1 MAKSILFIIDPIL
14 GLKKDKDTSLLLM
27 KISMEIGHQVFF
39 CSQNDISLKNNIPYG
54 KIKEAKK
61 FDSEYPELIERQ
73 IKLDQLDGIFIRK
86 DPPFNK
92 DYLFLTI
99 SLSLLKKPKI
109 INCPESLQLHN
120 EKLSILNFPK
130 LIPKTLVSSNLKEIT
145 QFISKYKKVV
155 CKPIDEMAGN
165 KIFLLKKN
173 DPNINVTLEVLTDNY
188 STLIMIQEYIP
199 EIRKG
204 DKRIILVNGEPL
216 PYGLLRIPKKNDF
229 RGNLAK
235 GGKAKIFKL
244 SPSDLKITKAVK
256 PYLMEYHLNFVGI
269 DVIGNY
275 LTEINITSPT
285 GLVEIQKLTKQNVA
299 KTVIQ
304 NLF

>member
-1 MAKSILFIIDPIL
+1 MAKSILFIIDPIQDL
-14 GLKKDKDTSLLLM
+14 NKEKDTSLLLM
-27 KISMEIGHQVFF
+27 RTSIEIGHHVYF
-39 CSQNDISLKNNIPYG
+39 CSHTDISLKSNIPHG
-54 KIKEAKK
+54 KIKE
-61 FDSEYPELIERQ
+61 
-73 IKLDQLDGIFIRK
+73 IKSFNNEKLEVVEKQFNLNQLDVIFIRK

-99 SLSLLKKPKI
+99 SLGLLKKTKI
-109 INCPESLQLHN
+109 INCPQALQSHN

-130 LIPKTLVSSNLKEIT
+130 LIPKTLVSSQLKDIT
-145 QFISKYKKVV
+145 QFIAKYKQVV

-173 DPNINVTLEVLTDNY
+173 EPNINVTLEVLTDNY

-204 DKRIILVNGEPL
+204 DKRIIMVNGEPL
-216 PYGLLRIPKKNDF
+216 PNGLLRIPKKSDF

-244 SPSDLKITKAVK
+244 SPSDINITQSIK
-256 PYLMEYHLNFVGI
+256 PYLIEHNLNFVGI

-304 NLF
+304 SLF

>member
-1 MAKSILFIIDPIL
+1 MDKSILFIIDPIQ
-14 GLKKDKDTSLLLM
+14 GLKKDKDTSILLI
-27 KISMEIGHQVFF
+27 KTSMEIGHQVFI
-39 CSQNDISLKNNIPYG
+39 CSHNDISLKNNIPYG
-54 KIKEAKK
+54 KIKEVKK
-61 FDSEYPELIERQ
+61 FNDEYPELVERQ
-73 IKLDQLDGIFIRK
+73 VNLNQLDSIFIRK

-99 SLSLLKKPKI
+99 SLNLLKKPKI
-109 INCPESLQLHN
+109 INCPQSLQYHN

-130 LIPKTLVSSNLKEIT
+130 LIPKTLVSCNLKEIT
-145 QFISKYKKVV
+145 QFITKYKQVV

-188 STLIMIQEYIP
+188 STLIIVQEYIP

-204 DKRIILVNGEPL
+204 DKRIIIVNGEPL
-216 PYGLLRIPKKNDF
+216 PYGLLRIPKKTDF

-235 GGKAKIFKL
+235 GGKAKVFKL
-244 SPSDLKITKAVK
+244 SSSDLKITEAVK
-256 PYLMEYHLNFVGI
+256 PYLIEHNLNFVGI

-285 GLVEIQKLTKQNVA
+285 GLVEIQKLTKQNVT

>member
-1 MAKSILFIIDPIL
+1 MAKSILFIIDPVQA
-14 GLKKDKDTSLLLM
+14 LKKDKDTSLLLM
-27 KISMEIGHQVFF
+27 KTSMEIGHQVFF
-39 CSQNDISLKNNIPYG
+39 CTHTDISLKNNIPYG
-54 KIKEAKK
+54 KIKEVKK
-61 FDSEYPELIERQ
+61 FNDEFSEVVETQVNLN
-73 IKLDQLDGIFIRK
+73 QLDVIFIRK

-109 INCPESLQLHN
+109 INCPQSLQSHN

-145 QFISKYKKVV
+145 QFISKYKQVV

-188 STLIMIQEYIP
+188 STRIMIQEYIP

-204 DKRIILVNGEPL
+204 DKRIIIVNGEPL
-216 PYGLLRIPKKNDF
+216 PYGLLRIPKKTDF

-244 SPSDLKITKAVK
+244 SPSDLKITEAIK
-256 PYLMEYHLNFVGI
+256 PYLNVHHLNFVGI

>member
-1 MAKSILFIIDPIL
+1 MAKSILFIIDPIQ

-27 KISMEIGHQVFF
+27 KTSMEIGHQVFF
-39 CSQNDISLKNNIPYG
+39 CTHTDISLKSNVPYG
-54 KIKEAKK
+54 KIKEVNDE
-61 FDSEYPELIERQ
+61 FSEVVERQ
-73 IKLDQLDGIFIRK
+73 VNLNQLDVIFIRK

-99 SLSLLKKPKI
+99 SLSLLKKPKV
-109 INCPESLQLHN
+109 INCPESLQFHN
-120 EKLSILNFPK
+120 EKLSILNFPR

-145 QFISKYKKVV
+145 QFISKYKQVV

-165 KIFLLKKN
+165 RIFLLKKN

-204 DKRIILVNGEPL
+204 DKRIIIVNGQPL
-216 PYGLLRIPKKNDF
+216 SYGLSRIPKKTDF

-235 GGKAKIFKL
+235 GGKAKVFKL
-244 SPSDLKITKAVK
+244 SSTDLKITEAIK
-256 PYLMEYHLNFVGI
+256 PYLMEHNLNFVGI

>member
-1 MAKSILFIIDPIL
+1 MAKSILFIIDPIQ
-14 GLKKDKDTSLLLM
+14 GLKKDKDTSLLLL
-27 KISMEIGHQVFF
+27 KTCMEIGHQVFF
-39 CSQNDISLKNNIPYG
+39 CSHNDLSLKNNIPYG
-54 KIKEAKK
+54 KIKEVKK
-61 FDSEYPELIERQ
+61 FDNEYPELIERQ
-73 IKLDQLDGIFIRK
+73 VNLNQLDSIFIRK

-99 SLSLLKKPKI
+99 SLSLLKKPKV
-109 INCPESLQLHN
+109 INCPQSLQSHN

-145 QFISKYKKVV
+145 QFISKYKQVV

-204 DKRIILVNGEPL
+204 DKRIIIVNGQPL
-216 PYGLLRIPKKNDF
+216 SYGLSRIPKKTDF

-235 GGKAKIFKL
+235 GGKAKVFKL
-244 SPSDLKITKAVK
+244 SPSDLKITEAIK
-256 PYLMEYHLNFVGI
+256 PYLMEHNLNFVGI

>member
-1 MAKSILFIIDPIL
+1 MAKSILFIIDPIQDL
-14 GLKKDKDTSLLLM
+14 NKEKDTSLLLM
-27 KISMEIGHQVFF
+27 RTSIEIGHHVYF
-39 CSQNDISLKNNIPYG
+39 CSHTDISLKSNIPHG
-54 KIKEAKK
+54 KIKE
-61 FDSEYPELIERQ
+61 
-73 IKLDQLDGIFIRK
+73 IKSFNNEKLEVVEKRFNLNQLDVIFIRK

-99 SLSLLKKPKI
+99 SLSLLNKPKI
-109 INCPESLQLHN
+109 INCPQALQSHN

-130 LIPKTLVSSNLKEIT
+130 LIPKTLVSSQLKDIT
-145 QFISKYKKVV
+145 QFIAKYKQVV

-204 DKRIILVNGEPL
+204 DKRIIMVNGEPL
-216 PYGLLRIPKKNDF
+216 PNGLLRIPKKSDF

-244 SPSDLKITKAVK
+244 SPSDINITQSIK
-256 PYLMEYHLNFVGI
+256 PYLIEHILNFVGI

-304 NLF
+304 SLF

>member
-1 MAKSILFIIDPIL
+1 MAKSILFIIDPIQ
-14 GLKKDKDTSLLLM
+14 GLKKDKDTSLLLI
-27 KISMEIGHQVFF
+27 KTSMEIGLQVFF
-39 CSQNDISLKNNIPYG
+39 CSHNDISLKNNIPYG
-54 KIKEAKK
+54 KIKEVKK
-61 FDSEYPELIERQ
+61 FDNEYPELIERQ
-73 IKLDQLDGIFIRK
+73 VNLNQLDGIFIRK

-109 INCPESLQLHN
+109 INCPQSLQSHN
-120 EKLSILNFPK
+120 EKLSIFNFPK
-130 LIPKTLVSSNLKEIT
+130 LVPKTLVSSNLKEIT
-145 QFISKYKKVV
+145 QFISKYKEVV

-204 DKRIILVNGEPL
+204 DKRIIIVNGEPL
-216 PYGLLRIPKKNDF
+216 PYGLLRIPKKTDF

-244 SPSDLKITKAVK
+244 SPSDLKLTEALK
-256 PYLMEYHLNFVGI
+256 PYLIEHNLNFVGI

-299 KTVIQ
+299 KTIIQ

>member
-1 MAKSILFIIDPIL
+1 MAKSILFIIDPIQ

-27 KISMEIGHQVFF
+27 KTSMEIGHQVFF
-39 CSQNDISLKNNIPYG
+39 CSHNDISLKNNIPYG
-54 KIKEAKK
+54 KIKEVKK
-61 FDSEYPELIERQ
+61 FDNEYPELIERQ
-73 IKLDQLDGIFIRK
+73 VNLNQLDGIFIRK

-109 INCPESLQLHN
+109 INCPQSLQCHN

-145 QFISKYKKVV
+145 QFISKYKQVV

-204 DKRIILVNGEPL
+204 DKRIIIVNGEPL
-216 PYGLLRIPKKNDF
+216 PYGLLRIPKKTDF

-244 SPSDLKITKAVK
+244 SPSDLKLTEALK
-256 PYLMEYHLNFVGI
+256 PYLIEHNLNFVGI

>member
-1 MAKSILFIIDPIL
+1 MAKSILFIIDPIQ

-27 KISMEIGHQVFF
+27 KTCMEIGHQVFF
-39 CSQNDISLKNNIPYG
+39 CSHNDISLKNNIPYG
-54 KIKEAKK
+54 KIKEVMK
-61 FDSEYPELIERQ
+61 FDDEFSEVVERQ
-73 IKLDQLDGIFIRK
+73 VNINQLDSIFIRK

-99 SLSLLKKPKI
+99 SLSLLKKQKV
-109 INCPESLQLHN
+109 INCPKSLQCHN

-130 LIPKTLVSSNLKEIT
+130 IIPKTLVSSSSKEMI
-145 QFISKYKKVV
+145 QFISKYKQVV

-173 DPNINVTLEVLTDNY
+173 DPNINVTLEVLTENY

-204 DKRIILVNGEPL
+204 DKRIIIVNGEPL
-216 PYGLLRIPKKNDF
+216 PYGLLRIPKKTDF

-244 SPSDLKITKAVK
+244 SSSDLKITEAIK
-256 PYLMEYHLNFVGI
+256 PYLIEHNLNFVGI

>member
-1 MAKSILFIIDPIL
+1 MAKSILFIIDPIQDL
-14 GLKKDKDTSLLLM
+14 NKEKDTSLLLM
-27 KISMEIGHQVFF
+27 RTCIEIGHHVYF
-39 CSQNDISLKNNIPYG
+39 CSHTDISLKSNIPHG
-54 KIKEAKK
+54 KIKE
-61 FDSEYPELIERQ
+61 
-73 IKLDQLDGIFIRK
+73 IKSFNNEKLEVVEKQFNLNQLDVIFIRK

-99 SLSLLKKPKI
+99 SLGLLKKPKI
-109 INCPESLQLHN
+109 INCPQALQSHN

-130 LIPKTLVSSNLKEIT
+130 LIPKTLVSSQLKDIT
-145 QFISKYKKVV
+145 QFIAKYKQVV

-204 DKRIILVNGEPL
+204 DKRIIMINGEPL
-216 PYGLLRIPKKNDF
+216 LNGLLRIPKKSDF

-244 SPSDLKITKAVK
+244 SPSDINITQSIK
-256 PYLMEYHLNFVGI
+256 PYLIEHNLNFVGI

-304 NLF
+304 SLF

>member
-1 MAKSILFIIDPIL
+1 MAKSILFIIDPIQDL
-14 GLKKDKDTSLLLM
+14 HKDKDTSLLLM
-27 KISMEIGHQVFF
+27 KTSMEIGHHVFF
-39 CSQNDISLKNNIPYG
+39 CSHNDISLKNNILYG
-54 KIKEAKK
+54 KIKEVKK
-61 FDSEYPELIERQ
+61 FDNEYPELVERQ
-73 IKLDQLDGIFIRK
+73 VNLNQLDGIFIRK

-99 SLSLLKKPKI
+99 SLGLLKKPKI
-109 INCPESLQLHN
+109 INCPQSLQCHN

-130 LIPKTLVSSNLKEIT
+130 LIPKMLVSSNLKEII
-145 QFISKYKKVV
+145 QFISKYKQVV

-173 DPNINVTLEVLTDNY
+173 DLNINVTLEVLTDNY

-204 DKRIILVNGEPL
+204 DKRIIIVNGEPL
-216 PYGLLRIPKKNDF
+216 AYGLLRIPKKTDF

-244 SPSDLKITKAVK
+244 SPSDLKITEAVK
-256 PYLMEYHLNFVGI
+256 PYLLKHNLNFVGI

>member
-1 MAKSILFIIDPIL
+1 MAKSILFIIDPIQDL
-14 GLKKDKDTSLLLM
+14 NKEKDTSLLLM
-27 KISMEIGHQVFF
+27 RTSIEIGHHVYF
-39 CSQNDISLKNNIPYG
+39 CSHTDISLKSNIPHG
-54 KIKEAKK
+54 KIKE
-61 FDSEYPELIERQ
+61 
-73 IKLDQLDGIFIRK
+73 IKSFNNEKLEVVEKQFNLNQLDVIFIRK

-99 SLSLLKKPKI
+99 SLGLLKNPKI
-109 INCPESLQLHN
+109 INCPHALQSHN

-130 LIPKTLVSSNLKEIT
+130 LIPKTLVSSQLKDIT
-145 QFISKYKKVV
+145 QFIAKYKQVV

-204 DKRIILVNGEPL
+204 DKRIIMVNGEPL
-216 PYGLLRIPKKNDF
+216 PNGLLRIPKKSDF

-244 SPSDLKITKAVK
+244 SLSDINITQSIK
-256 PYLMEYHLNFVGI
+256 PYLIEHNLNFVGI

-304 NLF
+304 SLF

>member
-1 MAKSILFIIDPIL
+1 MAKSILFIIDPIQDL
-14 GLKKDKDTSLLLM
+14 NKEKDTSLLLM
-27 KISMEIGHQVFF
+27 RTSIEIGHHVYF
-39 CSQNDISLKNNIPYG
+39 CSHTDISLKSNIPHG
-54 KIKEAKK
+54 KIKE
-61 FDSEYPELIERQ
+61 
-73 IKLDQLDGIFIRK
+73 IKSFNNEKLEVVEKQFNLNQLDVIFIRK

-99 SLSLLKKPKI
+99 SLGLLNKPKI
-109 INCPESLQLHN
+109 INCPHALQSHN

-130 LIPKTLVSSNLKEIT
+130 LIPKTLVSCQLKDIN
-145 QFISKYKKVV
+145 QFIAKYKQVV

-204 DKRIILVNGEPL
+204 DKRIIMVNGEPL
-216 PYGLLRIPKKNDF
+216 TNGLLRIPKKSDF

-244 SPSDLKITKAVK
+244 SPSDINITQSIK
-256 PYLMEYHLNFVGI
+256 PYLIEHNLNFVGI

-304 NLF
+304 SLF

>member
-1 MAKSILFIIDPIL
+1 MAKSILFIIDPIQ

-27 KISMEIGHQVFF
+27 KTSMEIGHQVFF
-39 CSQNDISLKNNIPYG
+39 CSHNEISLKNNIPYG
-54 KIKEAKK
+54 KIKEVKK
-61 FDSEYPELIERQ
+61 FNDEFSEVVERQ
-73 IKLDQLDGIFIRK
+73 VNLNQLDVIFIRK

-109 INCPESLQLHN
+109 INCPQSLQCHN

-130 LIPKTLVSSNLKEIT
+130 LTPKTLVSSNLKEIT
-145 QFISKYKKVV
+145 QFISKYKQVV

-173 DPNINVTLEVLTDNY
+173 DPNINVTLEILTDNY

-199 EIRKG
+199 EIRNG
-204 DKRIILVNGEPL
+204 DKRIIIVNGEPL

-244 SPSDLKITKAVK
+244 SPSDLKITETIK
-256 PYLMEYHLNFVGI
+256 PYLNVHHLNFVGI

-299 KTVIQ
+299 KTVIK

>member
-1 MAKSILFIIDPIL
+1 MAKSILFIIDPIQ

-27 KISMEIGHQVFF
+27 KTSMEIGHQVFF
-39 CSQNDISLKNNIPYG
+39 CTHTDISLKSNVPYG
-54 KIKEAKK
+54 KIKRVNDE
-61 FDSEYPELIERQ
+61 FSEVVERQ
-73 IKLDQLDGIFIRK
+73 VNLNQLDVIFIRK

-99 SLSLLKKPKI
+99 SLSLLKKPKV
-109 INCPESLQLHN
+109 INCPESLQFHN
-120 EKLSILNFPK
+120 EKLSILNFPR

-145 QFISKYKKVV
+145 QFISKYKQVV

-165 KIFLLKKN
+165 RIFLLKKN

-188 STLIMIQEYIP
+188 STLIVIQEYIP

-204 DKRIILVNGEPL
+204 DKRIIIVNGQPL
-216 PYGLLRIPKKNDF
+216 SYGLSRIPKKTDF

-235 GGKAKIFKL
+235 GGKAKVFKL
-244 SPSDLKITKAVK
+244 SSTDLKITEAIK
-256 PYLMEYHLNFVGI
+256 PYLMEHNLNFVGI

>member
-1 MAKSILFIIDPIL
+1 MAKSILFIIDPIQ
-14 GLKKDKDTSLLLM
+14 GLKKDKDTSLLLL
-27 KISMEIGHQVFF
+27 KTCMEIGHQVFF
-39 CSQNDISLKNNIPYG
+39 CSHNDISLKNNIPYG
-54 KIKEAKK
+54 KIKEVKK
-61 FDSEYPELIERQ
+61 FDNEYPELIERQ
-73 IKLDQLDGIFIRK
+73 VNLNQLDGIFIRK

-109 INCPESLQLHN
+109 INCPQSLQCHN

-145 QFISKYKKVV
+145 QFISKYKQVV

-204 DKRIILVNGEPL
+204 DKRIIIVNGQPL
-216 PYGLLRIPKKNDF
+216 SYGLSRIPKKTDF

-235 GGKAKIFKL
+235 GGKAKVFKL
-244 SPSDLKITKAVK
+244 SPSDLKITEAIK
-256 PYLMEYHLNFVGI
+256 PYLMEHNLNFVGI

>member
-1 MAKSILFIIDPIL
+1 MAKSILFIIDPIQDL
-14 GLKKDKDTSLLLM
+14 NKEKDTSLLLM
-27 KISMEIGHQVFF
+27 RTSIEIGHHVYF
-39 CSQNDISLKNNIPYG
+39 CSHTDISLKSNIPHG
-54 KIKEAKK
+54 KIKE
-61 FDSEYPELIERQ
+61 
-73 IKLDQLDGIFIRK
+73 IKSFNNEKLEVVEKQFNLNQLDVIFIRK

-99 SLSLLKKPKI
+99 SLGLLKKPKI
-109 INCPESLQLHN
+109 INCPQALQSHN

-130 LIPKTLVSSNLKEIT
+130 LIPKTLVSSQLKDIT
-145 QFISKYKKVV
+145 QFIAKYKQVV

-204 DKRIILVNGEPL
+204 DKRIIMVNGEPL
-216 PYGLLRIPKKNDF
+216 LNGLLRIPKKSDF

-244 SPSDLKITKAVK
+244 SPSDINITQSIK
-256 PYLMEYHLNFVGI
+256 PYLIEHNLNFVGI

-285 GLVEIQKLTKQNVA
+285 GLVEIQKLSKQNVA

-304 NLF
+304 SLF

>member
-1 MAKSILFIIDPIL
+1 MAKSILFIIDPIQ

-27 KISMEIGHQVFF
+27 KTSMEIGHQVFF
-39 CSQNDISLKNNIPYG
+39 CSHNDISLKNNIPFG
-54 KIKEAKK
+54 KIKEVKK
-61 FDSEYPELIERQ
+61 FNDQCSEVVERQ
-73 IKLDQLDGIFIRK
+73 VNLNQLDGIFIRK

-99 SLSLLKKPKI
+99 SLSLLRKPKI
-109 INCPESLQLHN
+109 INCPQSLQCHN

-130 LIPKTLVSSNLKEIT
+130 LIPKTLVSCNLKDIT
-145 QFISKYKKVV
+145 QFISKYKQVV

-173 DPNINVTLEVLTDNY
+173 DPNINVTLEILTENY

-204 DKRIILVNGEPL
+204 DKRIIIINGEPL

-244 SPSDLKITKAVK
+244 SPSDLKITEAVK
-256 PYLMEYHLNFVGI
+256 PYLMKHHLNFVGI

>member
-1 MAKSILFIIDPIL
+1 MAKSILFIIDPIQ

-27 KISMEIGHQVFF
+27 KTCMEIGHQVFF
-39 CSQNDISLKNNIPYG
+39 CSHNDISLKNNIPYG
-54 KIKEAKK
+54 KIKEVKK
-61 FDSEYPELIERQ
+61 FDNEYPELIERQ
-73 IKLDQLDGIFIRK
+73 VNLNQLDGIFIRK
-86 DPPFNK
+86 DPPFDK

-109 INCPESLQLHN
+109 INSPQALQCHN

-130 LIPKTLVSSNLKEIT
+130 LIPKTLVSSNLREIT
-145 QFISKYKKVV
+145 QFISKYKQVV

-204 DKRIILVNGEPL
+204 DKRIIIVNGEPL
-216 PYGLLRIPKKNDF
+216 PYGLLRIPKKTDF

-244 SPSDLKITKAVK
+244 SPSDLKLTEALK
-256 PYLMEYHLNFVGI
+256 PYLIEHNLNFVGI

-299 KTVIQ
+299 KTIIQ

>member
-1 MAKSILFIIDPIL
+1 MKTSI
-14 GLKKDKDTSLLLM
+14 K
-27 KISMEIGHQVFF
+27 IGHQVFF
-39 CSQNDISLKNNIPYG
+39 CSHNDISLKNNIPYG
-54 KIKEAKK
+54 KIKEFKK
-61 FDSEYPELIERQ
+61 FDNEYPELIERQ
-73 IKLDQLDGIFIRK
+73 VNLNQLDGIFIRK
-86 DPPFNK
+86 DPPFDK

-109 INCPESLQLHN
+109 INSPQTLQCHN

-145 QFISKYKKVV
+145 QFISKYKQVV

-204 DKRIILVNGEPL
+204 DKRIIIVNGEPL
-216 PYGLLRIPKKNDF
+216 PYGLLRIPKKTDF

-235 GGKAKIFKL
+235 GGNAKTFKL
-244 SPSDLKITKAVK
+244 SSCDQKITEAVK
-256 PYLMEYHLNFVGI
+256 PYLMENHLNFVGI

>member
-1 MAKSILFIIDPIL
+1 MAKSILFIIDPIQDL
-14 GLKKDKDTSLLLM
+14 NKEKDTSLLLM
-27 KISMEIGHQVFF
+27 RTSIEIGHHVYF
-39 CSQNDISLKNNIPYG
+39 CSHTDISLKSNIPHG
-54 KIKEAKK
+54 KIKE
-61 FDSEYPELIERQ
+61 
-73 IKLDQLDGIFIRK
+73 IKSFNNEKLEVVEKQFNLNQLDVIFIRK

-99 SLSLLKKPKI
+99 SLDLLKKPKI
-109 INCPESLQLHN
+109 INCPQALQSHN

-130 LIPKTLVSSNLKEIT
+130 LIPKTLVSSQLKDIT
-145 QFISKYKKVV
+145 QFIAKYKQVV

-204 DKRIILVNGEPL
+204 DKRIIMVNGEPL
-216 PYGLLRIPKKNDF
+216 LNGLLRIPKKSDF

-244 SPSDLKITKAVK
+244 SPSDINITQSIK
-256 PYLMEYHLNFVGI
+256 PYLIEHNLNFVGI

-304 NLF
+304 SLF

>member
-1 MAKSILFIIDPIL
+1 MAKSILFIIDPIQDL
-14 GLKKDKDTSLLLM
+14 NKDKDTSLLLI
-27 KISMEIGHQVFF
+27 KTTIGIGHQVFF
-39 CSQNDISLKNNIPYG
+39 CSHNDISLKNNIPYG
-54 KIKEAKK
+54 KIKEVKK
-61 FDSEYPELIERQ
+61 FDYEYPELVERQ
-73 IKLDQLDGIFIRK
+73 INLNQLDGIFIRK

-109 INCPESLQLHN
+109 INCPQSLQYHN
-120 EKLSILNFPK
+120 EKLSILNFPR

-145 QFISKYKKVV
+145 QFISKYRQVV

-173 DPNINVTLEVLTDNY
+173 DPNINVTIEVLTDNY
-188 STLIMIQEYIP
+188 STLIMVQEYIS

-204 DKRIILVNGEPL
+204 DKRIIIVNGEPL
-216 PYGLLRIPKKNDF
+216 PYGLLRIPKKTDF

-235 GGKAKIFKL
+235 GGKAKVFKL
-244 SPSDLKITKAVK
+244 SSSDLKITEAVK
-256 PYLMEYHLNFVGI
+256 PYLMEHNLNFVGI

-299 KTVIQ
+299 KTVIK

>member
-1 MAKSILFIIDPIL
+1 MAKSILFIIDPIQDL
-14 GLKKDKDTSLLLM
+14 NKEKDTSLLLM
-27 KISMEIGHQVFF
+27 RTSIEIGHHVYF
-39 CSQNDISLKNNIPYG
+39 CSHTDISLKSNIPHG
-54 KIKEAKK
+54 KIKE
-61 FDSEYPELIERQ
+61 
-73 IKLDQLDGIFIRK
+73 IKSFNNEKLEVVEKQFNLNQLDVIFIRK

-109 INCPESLQLHN
+109 INCPQALQSHN

-130 LIPKTLVSSNLKEIT
+130 LIPKTLVSSQLKDIT
-145 QFISKYKKVV
+145 QFIAKYKQVV

-204 DKRIILVNGEPL
+204 DKRIIMVNGEPL
-216 PYGLLRIPKKNDF
+216 PNGLLRIPKKSDF

-244 SPSDLKITKAVK
+244 SPSDINITQSIK
-256 PYLMEYHLNFVGI
+256 PYLIEHNLNFVGI

-304 NLF
+304 SLF

>member
-1 MAKSILFIIDPIL
+1 MAKSILFIIDPIQ
-14 GLKKDKDTSLLLM
+14 GLNKDKDTSLLLM
-27 KISMEIGHQVFF
+27 KTSMEIGHQVFF
-39 CSQNDISLKNNIPYG
+39 CTHNDISLKNNILYG
-54 KIKEAKK
+54 KIKEVKK
-61 FDSEYPELIERQ
+61 FSDEFSEVLERQ
-73 IKLDQLDGIFIRK
+73 VNLNQLDVIFIRK

-99 SLSLLKKPKI
+99 SLILLKKPKI
-109 INCPESLQLHN
+109 INCPQSLQTHN

-130 LIPKTLVSSNLKEIT
+130 LIPKTLVSSNLKEII
-145 QFISKYKKVV
+145 QFISKHKQVV

-188 STLIMIQEYIP
+188 STLIMVQEYIP

-204 DKRIILVNGEPL
+204 DKRIIIVNGEPL
-216 PYGLLRIPKKNDF
+216 PYGLLRIPKKTDF

-235 GGKAKIFKL
+235 GGKAKVFKL
-244 SPSDLKITKAVK
+244 SPSDLKITEAVK
-256 PYLMEYHLNFVGI
+256 PYLIEHNLNFVGI

>member
-1 MAKSILFIIDPIL
+1 MAKSILFIIDPIQDL
-14 GLKKDKDTSLLLM
+14 NKDKDTSLLLM
-27 KISMEIGHQVFF
+27 KTSMEIGHQVFF
-39 CSQNDISLKNNIPYG
+39 CSHNDISLKNNIPYG
-54 KIKEAKK
+54 KIKEVKK
-61 FDSEYPELIERQ
+61 FNDEFSEVVERQ
-73 IKLDQLDGIFIRK
+73 VNLNQLDGIFIRK

-109 INCPESLQLHN
+109 INCPQSLQTHN

-130 LIPKTLVSSNLKEIT
+130 LIPKTLVSSNLKEIA
-145 QFISKYKKVV
+145 QFISKYKEVV

-199 EIRKG
+199 EIKKG
-204 DKRIILVNGEPL
+204 DKRIIIVNGQPL
-216 PYGLLRIPKKNDF
+216 PYGLLRIPKKTDF

-244 SPSDLKITKAVK
+244 SPSDLKIIGAVK
-256 PYLMEYHLNFVGI
+256 PYLMEHHLNFVGI

>member
-1 MAKSILFIIDPIL
+1 MAKSILFIIDPIQ

-27 KISMEIGHQVFF
+27 KTSMEIGHKVFF
-39 CSQNDISLKNNIPYG
+39 CTHTDISLKSNVPYG
-54 KIKEAKK
+54 KIKEVNDE
-61 FDSEYPELIERQ
+61 FSEVVERQ
-73 IKLDQLDGIFIRK
+73 VNLNQLDVIFIRK

-99 SLSLLKKPKI
+99 SLSLLKKPKV
-109 INCPESLQLHN
+109 INCPESLQFHN
-120 EKLSILNFPK
+120 EKLSILNFPR

-145 QFISKYKKVV
+145 QFISKYKQVV

-165 KIFLLKKN
+165 RIFLLKKN

-204 DKRIILVNGEPL
+204 DKRIIIVNGQPL
-216 PYGLLRIPKKNDF
+216 SYGLSRIPKKTDF

-235 GGKAKIFKL
+235 GGKAKVFKL
-244 SPSDLKITKAVK
+244 SSTDLKITEAIK
-256 PYLMEYHLNFVGI
+256 PYLMEHNLNFVGI

>member
-1 MAKSILFIIDPIL
+1 MAKSILFIIDPIQDL
-14 GLKKDKDTSLLLM
+14 NKEKDTSLLLM
-27 KISMEIGHQVFF
+27 RTSIEIGHHVYF
-39 CSQNDISLKNNIPYG
+39 CSHTDISLKSNIPHG
-54 KIKEAKK
+54 KIKE
-61 FDSEYPELIERQ
+61 
-73 IKLDQLDGIFIRK
+73 IKSFNNEKLEVVEKQFNLNQLDVIFIRK

-99 SLSLLKKPKI
+99 SLGLLKKPKI
-109 INCPESLQLHN
+109 INCPQALQSHN

-130 LIPKTLVSSNLKEIT
+130 LIPKTLVSSQLKDIT
-145 QFISKYKKVV
+145 QFIAKYKQVV

-173 DPNINVTLEVLTDNY
+173 EPNINVTLEVLTDNY

-204 DKRIILVNGEPL
+204 DKRIIMVNGEPL
-216 PYGLLRIPKKNDF
+216 LNGLLRIPKKSDF

-244 SPSDLKITKAVK
+244 SPSDINITQSIK
-256 PYLMEYHLNFVGI
+256 PYLIEHNLNFVGI

-304 NLF
+304 SLF

>member
-1 MAKSILFIIDPIL
+1 MAKSILFIIDPIQ

-27 KISMEIGHQVFF
+27 KTSMEIGHQVFI
-39 CSQNDISLKNNIPYG
+39 CSHNDISLKNNIPYG
-54 KIKEAKK
+54 KIKEVKK
-61 FDSEYPELIERQ
+61 FDNEYPELVERQ
-73 IKLDQLDGIFIRK
+73 VNLNQLDSIFIRK

-109 INCPESLQLHN
+109 INCPQSLQSHN

-145 QFISKYKKVV
+145 QFISKYKQVV

-204 DKRIILVNGEPL
+204 DKRIIIVNGEPL
-216 PYGLLRIPKKNDF
+216 PYGLLRIPKKTDF

-244 SPSDLKITKAVK
+244 SPSDLKLTEALK
-256 PYLMEYHLNFVGI
+256 PYLIEHNLNFVGI

-299 KTVIQ
+299 KTIIQ

>member
-1 MAKSILFIIDPIL
+1 MAKSILFIIDPIQDL
-14 GLKKDKDTSLLLM
+14 NKEKDTSLLL
-27 KISMEIGHQVFF
+27 IRTSIEIGHHVYF
-39 CSQNDISLKNNIPYG
+39 CSHTDISLKSNMPHG
-54 KIKEAKK
+54 KIKE
-61 FDSEYPELIERQ
+61 
-73 IKLDQLDGIFIRK
+73 IKSFNNEKLEVVEKQFNLNQLDIIFIRK

-99 SLSLLKKPKI
+99 SLGLLNKPKI
-109 INCPESLQLHN
+109 INCPHALQSHN

-130 LIPKTLVSSNLKEIT
+130 LIPKTLVSSQLKDIT
-145 QFISKYKKVV
+145 QFIAKYKQVV

-173 DPNINVTLEVLTDNY
+173 DPNVNVTLEVLTDNY

-204 DKRIILVNGEPL
+204 DKRIIMVNGEPL
-216 PYGLLRIPKKNDF
+216 PNGLLRIPKKSDF

-244 SPSDLKITKAVK
+244 SPSDINITQSIK
-256 PYLMEYHLNFVGI
+256 PYLIEHNLNFVGI

-304 NLF
+304 SLF

>member
-1 MAKSILFIIDPIL
+1 MAKSILFIIDPIQ

-39 CSQNDISLKNNIPYG
+39 CSHNDISLKKNIPFG
-54 KIKEAKK
+54 KIKEVKK
-61 FDSEYPELIERQ
+61 FNDECSEVVER
-73 IKLDQLDGIFIRK
+73 LVNLNQLDGIFIRK

-99 SLSLLKKPKI
+99 SLSLLRKPKI
-109 INCPESLQLHN
+109 INCPQSLQCHN

-130 LIPKTLVSSNLKEIT
+130 LIPKTLVSCNLKEIT
-145 QFISKYKKVV
+145 QFISKYIQVV

-173 DPNINVTLEVLTDNY
+173 DHNINVTLEVLTDNY
-188 STLIMIQEYIP
+188 STLIMVQEYIP

-204 DKRIILVNGEPL
+204 DKRIIIVNGEPL
-216 PYGLLRIPKKNDF
+216 PFGLLRIPKKTDF

-244 SPSDLKITKAVK
+244 SPSDLKITEVLK
-256 PYLMEYHLNFVGI
+256 PYLMEHNLNFVGI